1 MGECN
6 FMSERVI
13 NKLVNVLKK
22 FTSCSL
28 EKEIYLYSLVNFY
41 DFEELFLKAGLS
53 HQRLAHIMLF
63 SAVGKFVPGTSVVV
77 HNLDIL

>member
-28 EKEIYLYSLVNFY
+28 EKEIYLYFLVNFY
-41 DFEELFLKAGLS
+41 DRSYFSKLDSVIRDL
-53 HQRLAHIMLF
+53 HI
-63 SAVGKFVPGTSVVV
+63 
-77 HNLDIL
+77 